1 MKKYC
6 MIILCCLML
15 FLTPV
20 HARMKKDLIYIT
32 SKDLPYIYLIE
43 KANSNHLN
51 VFILPSNLYLNTSLK
66 QSDVASARKLI
77 EETFHLS
84 TSKYVSIDMDAI
96 DQDFHIKKKDYNL
109 STMDGITAYFMD
121 AKKEITISDILNYQR
136 YIDSD
141 LSFSDDYEFY
151 KMFSHKVTIDYIYL
165 PYMQVDGISIP
176 LTLDI

>member
-51 VFILPSNLYLNTSLK
+51 VFILPSNLYLNTFLK

-77 EETFHLS
+77 EETS
-84 TSKYVSIDMDAI
+84 TCLLKI
-96 DQDFHIKKKDYNL
+96 
-109 STMDGITAYFMD
+109 
-121 AKKEITISDILNYQR
+121 R
-136 YIDSD
+136 
-141 LSFSDDYEFY
+141 FY
-151 KMFSHKVTIDYIYL
+151 
-165 PYMQVDGISIP
+165 
-176 LTLDI
+176 